1 MKTNRNSSK
10 HNSILIVFFLI
21 TIAAAIV
28 ALINKLIFI
37 YSTAKDHLSSEKSNT
52 YKWRFGD
59 ISYTREGDGKPILLI
74 HDLSSSSC
82 NYEWNKVKKAF
93 AKKHTVYT
101 IDLLGCGKSD
111 KPGITYTNY
120 LYVQLITDFVRTVIG
135 HRVDVI
141 TSGRSSSI
149 AIMACNLNQDIF
161 DKLIFVNPESFLESR
176 QSPNRKS
183 RFFKFVIELPIIGT
197 LLYNITYNR
206 KNITD
211 ALMVTKYSDPYK
223 VTSDEVNAFHE
234 SAHRKGLNSKLLYS
248 SIKGNYTA
256 IPVENA
262 LKGIDNSIY
271 IIGGSDYPNID
282 ERMEEYRST
291 NLAVEGTVIKDTAAY
306 PHMERPEE
314 FAKTVSIFLD

>member
-10 HNSILIVFFLI
+10 HNSIFIILFLI

-37 YSTAKDHLSSEKSNT
+37 YSTAKDHLSSKNSNT

-82 NYEWNKVKKAF
+82 DYEWNKVKKSL

-120 LYVQLITDFVRTVIG
+120 LYVQLITDFIRTVIG

-141 TSGRSSSI
+141 TSGKSSSI

-161 DKLIFVNPESFLESR
+161 DKLVFVNPESFLESR

-211 ALMVTKYSDPYK
+211 SLMVTKYSDPYK

-256 IPVENA
+256 IPIENA
-262 LKGIDNSIY
+262 LKGTDNSIY

-282 ERMEEYRST
+282 ERMEEYRRT
-291 NLAVEGTVIKDTAAY
+291 NLAVEGTVINDTAAY

-314 FAKTVSIFLD
+314 FVKTVSIFLD